1 MLFLFDVIPIY
12 WVMQS
17 EDFRYQKYKFLTN
30 CVINSTVNIKSERE
44 KKLFSIIIFV
54 QCDGCFCFDF
64 LCICVYLCFWIW
76 RFFSSGFMQ
85 KPVCDRK
92 YQRNFLYVLS
102 FIFPNTYNPFTVIS
116 YPHIPKLYP
125 NAFRLC
131 FFSSLSGID
140 VCLYFFHSVLG
151 NIYFMVIALLY
162 IQFSGIRFGSIFF
175 SFVASTH
182 TIYMNHGYCCS
193 MTTICIYIFFF
204 IPFLYE
210 CGQNIDL
217 FGIELFLVHFLLATH
232 WVCFFVMHIHVCG
245 WQYSWISH

>member
-140 VCLYFFHSVLG
+140 VCLYFFTLFWAIFILWLSLYCIFNFRALDLVLFFFLSSQAH
-151 NIYFMVIALLY
+151 ILYIWIMVIVVRWR
-162 IQFSGIRFGSIFF
+162 QFVFIYFF
-175 SFVASTH
+175 SF
-182 TIYMNHGYCCS
+182 
-193 MTTICIYIFFF
+193 
-204 IPFLYE
+204 PFYT
-210 CGQNIDL
+210 NADKI
-217 FGIELFLVHFLLATH
+217 
-232 WVCFFVMHIHVCG
+232 
-245 WQYSWISH
+245 